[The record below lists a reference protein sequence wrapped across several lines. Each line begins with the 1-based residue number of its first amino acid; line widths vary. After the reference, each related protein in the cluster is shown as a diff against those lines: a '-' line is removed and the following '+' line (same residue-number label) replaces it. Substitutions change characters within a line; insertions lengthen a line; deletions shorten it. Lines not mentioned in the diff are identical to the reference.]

1 MKKIYPLAA
10 HSYFTIT
17 NKADQK
23 RRFLRDNNYQLQFMY
38 QEHFDATVVQG
49 HLGNAQ
55 HEASKQSL
63 QLVLA
68 SIVLQEETPSKE
80 TLDSFRSIN
89 EQLFKAPDPAY
100 VQAILARVQSRVTPK
115 TAHLWQYVLE
125 HVDYNPALKVS
136 VMPDHATFRKYHDYF
151 QKYYQSIAITG
162 GDLIG
167 GLERALERT
176 GLATQ
181 GWQVRLLDDAVH
193 ARIDHRRKRV
203 VVGEHYHPRTSKAAE
218 RIIVHEVVGHA
229 VRGLQENMSESEG
242 VAVLFE
248 QLLAPRFKF
257 RRTYR
262 YLAASLGWGEA
273 GGPRTFREVYEII
286 WRLMVITS
294 RYSEENAKS
303 HAFDECVRVFR
314 GGRPDI
320 AGMVFLKDT
329 VYFAANVRVWQQLKR
344 EPLAYN
350 EFVDIIEGRRKVLQ

>member
-1 MKKIYPLAA
+1 MKKLYPLAA

-17 NKADQK
+17 NKAEQK
-23 RRFLRDNNYQLQFMY
+23 RQFLRDNNYQLQFMY

-49 HLGNAQ
+49 HLDNAL
-55 HEASKQSL
+55 HESSKQSL
-63 QLVLA
+63 ELVLA
-68 SIVLQEETPSKE
+68 SIALQEDKPSAATKKAFR
-80 TLDSFRSIN
+80 DSN
-89 EQLFKAPDPAY
+89 QELFHAPDPAY
-100 VQAILARVQSRVTPK
+100 VQAILSRIESRVTPT
-115 TAHLWQYVLE
+115 TAKLWQYVID
-125 HVDYNPALKVS
+125 HVDYDPS
-136 VMPDHATFRKYHDYF
+136 VKADIIPSHPVFTKYHNYF
-151 QKYYQSIAITG
+151 QKYYRSIAIKG

-167 GLERALERT
+167 GLQSALERT
-176 GLATQ
+176 GLAQQ

-203 VVGEHYHPRTSKAAE
+203 VVGEQYHPRTPKAAE

-229 VRGLQENMSESEG
+229 VRGLQDTMAESEG

-248 QLLAPRFKF
+248 QLLTPRFKF

-286 WRLMVITS
+286 WRLMVIAS
-294 RYSEENAKS
+294 HYSEENAKS

-329 VYFAANVRVWQQLKR
+329 IYFAANAQVWQELQSQ
-344 EPLAYN
+344 PLAYN
-350 EFVDIIEGRRKVLQ
+350 EFVDIIEGRRKVLK

>member
-23 RRFLRDNNYQLQFMY
+23 RQFLRDNNYELQFMY

-49 HLGNAQ
+49 HLDNAQ

-68 SIVLQEETPSKE
+68 SIALQEDTPSMA
-80 TLDSFRSIN
+80 SQQAFREIN
-89 EQLFKAPDPAY
+89 EQLFGVPDPVY
-100 VQAILARVQSRVTPK
+100 VQAILSRIASRVTPK
-115 TAHLWQYVLE
+115 NAHLWQYVVE
-125 HVDYNPALKVS
+125 HVEYNPAIKAGII
-136 VMPDHATFRKYHDYF
+136 PNHATFRKYHDYF
-151 QKYYQSIAITG
+151 QKYYRSIAITG
-162 GDLIG
+162 GDLFG

-176 GLATQ
+176 GLAEQ
-181 GWQVRLLDDAVH
+181 GWRVRLLDDAVH

-203 VVGEHYHPRTSKAAE
+203 VVGEHYHPRTPKAAE

-229 VRGLQENMSESEG
+229 VRGLQENMAESEG

-262 YLAASLGWGEA
+262 YLAASFGWGEA
-273 GGPRTFREVYEII
+273 GGPRTFHEVYEII
-286 WRLMVITS
+286 WRLMVIAS
-294 RYSEENAKS
+294 HYSEENAKS

-329 VYFAANVRVWQQLKR
+329 VYFAANTKVWQQLKR